1 MVSQPSENGS
11 CAFQA
16 VGGVTRHAAEVWGM
30 LMPVRCPLSRARSN
44 RMALDAL
51 RITPDSSVVVC
62 GVSHAQQVVG
72 PSNPGNLPPVTGVE
86 RHLPRAHSGSRR
98 LARHPAA
105 EEVATTG
112 EDESNTLSSSSTVRA
127 SPCGRLSNH
136 PALLEPLSEPLL
148 APITPLLAVGGC
160 GRRPPPVPR
169 VTDLIVSCTPQT
181 AERWRR
187 CRRTWAVAASSSR
200 ACGGVA
206 VAARS
211 PSARHA
217 YAVRRRLGPAG
228 GGYQTAA
235 APPDGAAHASG
246 GCAAALA
253 TGLPASG
260 RVSGRT
266 VSYVVCVTDL
276 LRLVTVA
283 RGAAD
288 PRSIAS

>member
-1 MVSQPSENGS
+1 MLLRCGACSCPCVALCRERAPTGWRSTPCASPRTHLWWSAVCLTRSRSSARPIPST
-11 CAFQA
+11 C
-16 VGGVTRHAAEVWGM
+16 
-30 LMPVRCPLSRARSN
+30 
-44 RMALDAL
+44 
-51 RITPDSSVVVC
+51 
-62 GVSHAQQVVG
+62 
-72 PSNPGNLPPVTGVE
+72 PVTGVE

-127 SPCGRLSNH
+127 SPYGRLSNH

-148 APITPLLAVGGC
+148 APIMPLLAVGGYVW
-160 GRRPPPVPR
+160 PTPPVPR

-200 ACGGVA
+200 ARIGVA

-217 YAVRRRLGPAG
+217 YVCREATARAGRRRLADGH
-228 GGYQTAA
+228 
-235 APPDGAAHASG
+235 GAA
-246 GCAAALA
+246 GCGRACVGRMRHSLA
-253 TGLPASG
+253 DG
-260 RVSGRT
+260 T
-266 VSYVVCVTDL
+266 VRLWSRKWAHSVVCRTYYMY
-276 LRLVTVA
+276 
-283 RGAAD
+283 
-288 PRSIAS
+288 

>member
-1 MVSQPSENGS
+1 
-11 CAFQA
+11 
-16 VGGVTRHAAEVWGM
+16 M
-30 LMPVRCPLSRARSN
+30 LIPVRCPWSRARSN

-51 RITPDSSVVVC
+51 RTTPDSPVVVFV
-62 GVSHAQQVVG
+62 VSHAQQVVG
-72 PSNPGNLPPVTGVE
+72 PSSPVNLPLVTRVE
-86 RHLPRAHSGSRR
+86 QHLPRAHSGSRR

-235 APPDGAAHASG
+235 APPDVAAHASG
-246 GCAAALA
+246 GCATALP

-260 RVSGRT
+260 RVGGRT

-276 LRLVTVA
+276 LTGYSVA
-283 RGAAD
+283 RRRG
-288 PRSIAS
+288 RSS